1 VEKAASPDASATA
14 VAALVRVLKNAAR
27 SGISRRSN
35 QLEIP
40 TPE

>member
-1 VEKAASPDASATA
+1 
-14 VAALVRVLKNAAR
+14 VRALKNAAR

-40 TPE
+40 APE